1 MDPYIPFLWSGTLV
15 SSQLVLYEI
24 LYSGINS
31 CHTNF
36 SFRNSLF
43 WYGIRPSLWKL
54 RVNIPT
60 FLLSYTLVS
69 AVKLIFT
76 YIYPYL
82 QLPDGSA
89 GKESACNA
97 GDLCLIPGLERT
109 PGEGN
114 SKQNFLHAIFL
125 HENFFLPENS
135 HGEWILVDYSPKG
148 CKELDMTEQL
158 NMKND
163 SYLQI
168 NSLCVYCLQDF
179 VLDTL
184 HILPFKSLVLLLI
197 GEKGNAKEM
206 LWCSR
211 KCLGFATLKSDFPSW
226 LCDLK

>member
-114 SKQNFLHAIFL
+114 SMQKFACNILAWK
-125 HENFFLPENS
+125 FFLAWKLP
-135 HGEWILVDYSPKG
+135 WRVDPGGLQSKG
-148 CKELDMTEQL
+148 
-158 NMKND
+158 
-163 SYLQI
+163 LQRVGHDWATKHEERFLPPNQFI
-168 NSLCVYCLQDF
+168 VCVLSARLCTGYF
-179 VLDTL
+179 TY
-184 HILPFKSLVLLLI
+184 ITF
-197 GEKGNAKEM
+197 
-206 LWCSR
+206 
-211 KCLGFATLKSDFPSW
+211 
-226 LCDLK
+226 